1 MFEGKWD
8 KTTGY
13 KLFKIDM
20 QAVEIGL
27 KKQRIK
33 LLVARTC

>member
-27 KKQRIK
+27 KNK
-33 LLVARTC
+33 

>member
-1 MFEGKWD
+1 MFEGKWV

-27 KKQRIK
+27 KNK
-33 LLVARTC
+33 